1 MHSKDF
7 DDYVRR
13 QQEVLP
19 AGPPIDWNN
28 ERDEWLSYLNSLYKR
43 IESFLDKY
51 VSVGQIQFEFQD
63 IELNEEHIGSYT
75 ARKMVL
81 RIGKQVVNLVPIGTL
96 IIAFKGRVDVV
107 GSSGKAQIVLVD
119 SKVTDPRSLVH
130 VRVGTSGDLPIAPK
144 ELSDEIQ
151 WEWKILT
158 RPPERRFAEVT
169 QETFFQLIM
178 EVSNG

>member
-63 IELNEEHIGSYT
+63 IELNEEH
-75 ARKMVL
+75 
-81 RIGKQVVNLVPIGTL
+81 IGKQVVNLVPIGTL